1 MRNNRGFTLVELI
14 VTLIIISI
22 IAVIA
27 APKVQDLTIR
37 RKLERTS
44 VDLEK
49 ILTQA
54 RSDAVVFR
62 KKVTVNL
69 NAAGKDSAQG
79 KYWNIPSGQ
88 SLVFKTGVCNTD
100 NNGKKT
106 WGYSSTIP
114 TLTKIVFLPQGN
126 VEDFPQNLEIQISS
140 SPYSKYVYLTNFG
153 KVTTTNKSNFDGDCT
168 S

>member
-1 MRNNRGFTLVELI
+1 MQNNRGFTLIELI

-22 IAVIA
+22 VAIIA
-27 APKVQDLTIR
+27 APKIQDLTLK

-69 NAAGKDSAQG
+69 NTAGKDSAQS

-88 SLVFKTGVCNTD
+88 TLIFKTGECITD
-100 NNGKKT
+100 DKGKKSL
-106 WGYSSTIP
+106 GYSSTIP
-114 TLTKIVFLPQGN
+114 TLSKIVFLPQGN
-126 VEDFPQNLEIQISS
+126 VATLPTNLEIKLSRDQVDRFI
-140 SPYSKYVYLTNFG
+140 YLTSFG
-153 KVTTTNKSNFDGDCT
+153 RVASNKISAFAGSCE
-168 S
+168 

>member
-1 MRNNRGFTLVELI
+1 MQNNRGFTLIELI

-22 IAVIA
+22 VAIIA
-27 APKVQDLTIR
+27 APKIQDLTLK

-69 NAAGKDSAQG
+69 NTAGKDSAQS

-88 SLVFKTGVCNTD
+88 TLIFKTGECITD
-100 NNGKKT
+100 DKGKNS

-114 TLTKIVFLPQGN
+114 TLSKIVFLPQGN
-126 VEDFPQNLEIQISS
+126 VENFPQNLEIQISS
-140 SPYSKYVYLTNFG
+140 DSYTKYVYLTNFG